1 MRVFHRFTFSESRRR
16 ATTVLLQIY
25 PSGLVGIKGERS
37 MTDKSGR
44 ITFDGEEKVLAEK
57 IIAAIRGC
65 DPKIVPTVLG
75 KLSRVPWTIEGPML
89 R

>member
-1 MRVFHRFTFSESRRR
+1 
-16 ATTVLLQIY
+16 
-25 PSGLVGIKGERS
+25 